1 MRDRIVRYA
10 RRLEGLSTTE
20 LARGAEKLLSRER
33 RYTAALIAHLA
44 EISRRKGYLE
54 LGYKSLFDYCVRRLH
69 LGKNSV
75 WNRTQV
81 ANVSRRFPQ
90 VLEHLAEGKLS
101 LSSLGVLARHLN
113 EDNVEG
119 LLAQAEGK
127 TKDEVKEIVAAFDQ
141 PAFLTTRLLRHR
153 MSRPGLRQ
161 SRRSD
166 PHRAGST
173 PPVGSPTLPCQ
184 DTTYGTSRR
193 CLVRNAGSPS
203 ETSGRVHDQT
213 KAGAP
218 PGIS

>member
-10 RRLEGLSTTE
+10 HRLEGLSTTE
-20 LARGAEKLLSRER
+20 LARGAERLVSRER

-75 WNRTQV
+75 WNRTQA

-127 TKDEVKEIVAAFDQ
+127 TKDEVKEIVAAFEPK
-141 PAFLTTRLLRHR
+141 PAAKPTIRRKPVR
-153 MSRPGLRQ
+153 SGEEESREL
-161 SRRSD
+161 RSD
-166 PHRAGST
+166 DGAEAAGPELSFSAQET
-173 PPVGSPTLPCQ
+173 ESRKPEGSVDVARPFWP
-184 DTTYGTSRR
+184 
-193 CLVRNAGSPS
+193 
-203 ETSGRVHDQT
+203 
-213 KAGAP
+213 
-218 PGIS
+218 